1 MEDEWDAFD
10 APDQDAGGASYED
23 VGSDVDEARTAKLAE
38 EYVHLETLMET
49 TRSRMELISEELARL
64 FPEVEGTMNR
74 SVGDYTITMKRPE
87 RWVWDKDM
95 LEAMFGDGELPPYVR
110 RNFSVDKRK
119 FQSLKTSE
127 QDALKP
133 ALARK
138 LGNPKIEVTPN
149 V

>member
-10 APDQDAGGASYED
+10 APSSEAGSAPQHALDAA
-23 VGSDVDEARTAKLAE
+23 VDEARAAKLAE

-74 SVGDYTITMKRPE
+74 NAGGYTITMKRPE
-87 RWVWDKDM
+87 RWVWDKEM

-119 FQSLKTSE
+119 FQSLKASE

-133 ALARK
+133 ALTRK